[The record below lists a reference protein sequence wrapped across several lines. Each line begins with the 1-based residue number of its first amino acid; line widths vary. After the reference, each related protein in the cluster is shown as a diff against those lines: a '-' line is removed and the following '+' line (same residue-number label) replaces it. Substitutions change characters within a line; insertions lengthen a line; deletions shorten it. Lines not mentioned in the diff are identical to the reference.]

1 MAMYLGKKHVD
12 FITSAKEKPTQEKI
26 VQISD
31 KQQII
36 IPDFGYELN
45 RVIVEPFSSNY
56 LTMIKQTLSE
66 EELQLAETLETN
78 TIVEP
83 LDDELTVQTD
93 SLDYLDNLIKSY
105 LVEEEDDEQSGTDL

>member
-1 MAMYLGKKHVD
+1 MAMYLGKKQVD
-12 FITSAKEKPTQEKI
+12 FITSAKEKPTQEKT

-36 IPDFGYELN
+36 IPDLGYELN

-56 LTMIKQTLSE
+56 LTMVKQTLSE

-78 TIVEP
+78 TVIED
-83 LDDELTVQTD
+83 LNEELTTQTK
-93 SLDYLDNLIKSY
+93 SLDNLDTLIKSY
-105 LVEEEDDEQSGTDL
+105 LIEEEDDE